1 MTAFATAVAHLKAKQ
16 VKKKKNHNMS
26 NKYTRS
32 AIISHGILN
41 LLSLS
46 FNFQSNT
53 HWRKLNT
60 EVYKVT
66 PRALNSPPQC

>member
-1 MTAFATAVAHLKAKQ
+1 MTAFAIAVAHLKAKQ
-16 VKKKKNHNMS
+16 VQKKKYHNMS

-32 AIISHGILN
+32 AIISHGIFN

-46 FNFQSNT
+46 FNFQRNI

-66 PRALNSPPQC
+66 LHALNSPPQC